1 MRTFR
6 AWLSRFAAIFNRNK
20 RDRELADELE
30 SHLDLHTDD
39 NLRRGLTAEEARRE
53 ALVRLGGIEQTK
65 EIYRDRRSLP
75 MIETLLQDL
84 RYGARML
91 RKNPGFTAVAVLTLA
106 LGIGANTAIFTFID
120 AIMLHAVPVHDPAHL
135 FVFGWTAHAQPGY
148 HGYSS
153 HGGCFATK
161 SDSAPSGCSFST
173 PAFEQF
179 RSLTDVFSSVT
190 AFTGPAQLEVSGNG
204 TASLASGEL
213 VSGKY
218 FQALGV
224 TPALGRTL
232 VPADDTPS
240 SDPAVVLNYGYWQS
254 AFGGATS
261 AVGKSIRLDGVPF
274 TIVGIAEP
282 QFTGT
287 SPGRIEDMWFP
298 LSIAP
303 RLKIDWERPSD
314 SFVWWLQV
322 AGRAKPG
329 VSLTQAQ
336 AAASLVFRNEL
347 LHGAKPVSKPESDPA
362 VALAPAQAGLVGM
375 RKQFSMPLYIS
386 MAVVGIVLLIACAN
400 VAGLTLAR
408 SSARQ
413 KEIAVRL
420 ALGAGRARIVRQ
432 LLTESI
438 LLSAMGGALGIFFS
452 HWGVHSLMV
461 FISSSGLR
469 QLGYEI
475 RPDARVLLF
484 TIAVSVLTGVFFG
497 LAPALLATR
506 VDLVPS
512 LKDGRLSCASHAV
525 RRRFSLGNALVV
537 AQVSLSIVIL
547 VGAGLVVRTLANLR
561 SVDPGFDTRN
571 LLLFSIDPALN
582 GYDDV
587 RIQSLYRDLGERL
600 NSLPGVIS
608 ASYSSDT
615 LVSGSLWTEGVK
627 IEGRTDETKVST
639 DIDMLKVG
647 PGFFETMHI
656 PSLSG
661 RTFTVVDF
669 GTGKPAPVA
678 VVNRAF
684 VRRFVGDRN
693 PLGLHFG
700 GTDPNDVQY
709 EIVGVVGDTKYE
721 DLRTEIAPTAFI
733 PIESKGGA
741 SFEVRTAGDPSALIP
756 TVRRVIGDLDSEIP
770 VFGITTQSQTIDHL
784 LFAERL
790 IARLSTLFGLLALL
804 LACIGLYGLLSYEVA
819 RRTREIGIRM
829 ALGAQHKQVLRL
841 VVRQGI
847 VLALIGAVI
856 GSALAIGVTRY
867 LTSLLFGVRS
877 TDPITFGAVTLLLL
891 VVALAACWIPARR
904 AMRVDPMVAL
914 RYE

>member
-6 AWLSRFAAIFNRNK
+6 AWLSRLVAIFDKSK
-20 RDRELADELE
+20 RDRELADELA
-30 SHLDLHTDD
+30 SHLSLHTEE
-39 NLRRGLTAEEARRE
+39 NLRRGMTPEEARRE
-53 ALVRLGGIEQTK
+53 ALIRLGGVEQTK
-65 EIYRDRRSLP
+65 EIYRDRKSLP

-135 FVFGWTAHAQPGY
+135 FIFGWTAHAQPGY

-153 HGGCFATK
+153 HGGCFAPK

-179 RSLTDVFSSVT
+179 RSLANVFSSVT

-213 VSGKY
+213 VSGEY

-232 VPADDTPS
+232 APADDTPS
-240 SDPAVVLNYGYWQS
+240 SDPAVVLNYAYWQS
-254 AFGGATS
+254 AFGGAAS

-274 TIVGIAEP
+274 TIVGIAEL

-298 LSIAP
+298 LSMAP
-303 RLKIDWERPSD
+303 RLKIDSERPSD

-336 AAASLVFRNEL
+336 AAASLIFRNEL
-347 LHGAKPVSKPESDPA
+347 LHGAKPAAKPEDNPA
-362 VALAPAQAGLVGM
+362 VTLAAAQAGLVGM

-386 MAVVGIVLLIACAN
+386 MAAVGIVLLIACAN

-432 LLTESI
+432 LLTESV
-438 LLSAMGGALGIFFS
+438 LLSAMGGALGAFFAY
-452 HWGVHSLMV
+452 WGVHSLMV
-461 FISSSGLR
+461 FISSSLLR
-469 QLGYEI
+469 QLGYEV

-484 TIAVSVLTGVFFG
+484 TIAVSMLTGVFFG

-506 VDLVPS
+506 MDLAPS
-512 LKDGRLSCASHAV
+512 LKDGRLSSASHGGY
-525 RRRFSLGNALVV
+525 RRFSLGNALVV

-547 VGAGLVVRTLANLR
+547 VGAGLVVRTLTNLR

-571 LLLFSIDPALN
+571 LLLFSIDPTLN
-582 GYDDV
+582 GYEAV
-587 RIQSLYRDLGERL
+587 RIQSFYRDLAERL

-608 ASYSSDT
+608 ATYSSDT

-627 IEGRTDETKVST
+627 IEGRTDETKVNA
-639 DIDMLKVG
+639 DMLKVG

-661 RTFTVVDF
+661 RTFTAVDF
-669 GTGKPAPVA
+669 GTDKPAAVA

-684 VRRFVGDRN
+684 VHRFVGDRN

-700 GTDPNDVQY
+700 GTDPNDPQY

-721 DLRTEIAPTAFI
+721 DLRADIAPTGFI

-741 SFEVRTAGDPSALIP
+741 SFELRTAGDPSALIP
-756 TVRRVIGDLDSEIP
+756 TVRRIVAELDSNIP
-770 VFGITTQSQTIDHL
+770 VFDVKTQSQTIDQL
-784 LFAERL
+784 LFTERL
-790 IARLSTLFGLLALL
+790 IARLSSLFGLLALL
-804 LACIGLYGLLSYEVA
+804 LACIGLYGLLSYGVA

-829 ALGAQHKQVLRL
+829 ALGAQHQQVMRL
-841 VVRQGI
+841 VVQEGI
-847 VLALIGAVI
+847 VLALVGAVI
-856 GSALAIGVTRY
+856 GSALAVGVTRY
-867 LTSLLFGVRS
+867 LDSLLYGVRP
-877 TDPITFGAVTLLLL
+877 TDPITFAAVALLLL
-891 VVALAACWIPARR
+891 LVALAACWIPARR

-914 RYE
+914 RHE

>member
-1 MRTFR
+1 MRTAR
-6 AWLSRFAAIFNRNK
+6 AWLSRLAGIFNK
-20 RDRELADELE
+20 RRRDGELADELE
-30 SHLDLHTDD
+30 SHLQMHIDD
-39 NLRRGLTAEEARRE
+39 NLRRGLTTEEARRQ
-53 ALVRLGGIEQTK
+53 ALIQLGGVEQTK
-65 EIYRDRRSLP
+65 EIYRERRSLP
-75 MIETLLQDL
+75 MIETPLQDL
-84 RYGARML
+84 RYGLRML

-120 AIMLHAVPVHDPAHL
+120 AIMLHAIPVHDAAHL

-153 HGGCFATK
+153 HGGCFA
-161 SDSAPSGCSFST
+161 SNSGSAASGCSFST
-173 PAFEQF
+173 PAFDQF
-179 RSLTDVFSSVT
+179 RSLTNVFSSVV

-213 VSGKY
+213 VSGEY

-254 AFGGATS
+254 AFGANAS
-261 AVGKSIRLDGVPF
+261 AIGRTIRLDGIPF
-274 TIVGIAEP
+274 TIVGVAKM

-287 SPGRIEDMWFP
+287 APGRTQDMWFP

-303 RLKIDWERPSD
+303 RLKIDWVRPSD
-314 SFVWWLQV
+314 PFVAWLEV

-329 VSLTQAQ
+329 ISLAQAQ
-336 AAASLVFRNEL
+336 AAASLVFRNEM
-347 LHGAKPVSKPESDPA
+347 LHGAKPITKPENDPA

-375 RKQFSMPLYIS
+375 RQQFSMPLYIS
-386 MAVVGIVLLIACAN
+386 MAAVGIVLLIACAN

-438 LLSAMGGALGIFFS
+438 LLSAIGGALGIFFAY
-452 HWGVHSLMV
+452 WGVHSLMV
-461 FISSSGLR
+461 FISSSGLQR
-469 QLGYEI
+469 LGFEVH
-475 RPDARVLLF
+475 PDARILAF
-484 TIAVSVLTGVFFG
+484 TIAVSVLTALFFG

-512 LKDGRLSCASHAV
+512 LKDGRLSSASHAV

-561 SVDPGFDTRN
+561 SIDPGFDTRN
-571 LLLFSIDPALN
+571 LLLFSVDPTLN
-582 GYDDV
+582 GYEAV
-587 RIQSLYRDLGERL
+587 RIQSFYRDLAERL

-608 ASYSSDT
+608 ATYSSDS
-615 LVSGSLWTEGVK
+615 LVSGSLWTEGVR
-627 IEGRTDETKVST
+627 IEGRTDKDGVNV
-639 DIDMLKVG
+639 DMLKVG
-647 PGFFETMHI
+647 PAFFKTMHI

-661 RTFTVVDF
+661 RTFTAVDF
-669 GTGKPAPVA
+669 GTDKPAAVA

-684 VRRFVGDRN
+684 VRRFLGDRN
-693 PLGLHFG
+693 PFGLHFG
-700 GTDPNDVQY
+700 GTGPDDVQY
-709 EIVGVVGDTKYE
+709 EIVGVVGDTKYQ

-741 SFEVRTAGDPSALIP
+741 SFEVRTAGDPSTLIP
-756 TVRRVIGDLDSEIP
+756 AVRRVVGDLDSEIP
-770 VFGITTQSQTIDHL
+770 VFGITTQSQTIDQL

-790 IARLSTLFGLLALL
+790 IARLSSLFGVLALL

-829 ALGAQHKQVLRL
+829 ALGAQHQQVLRL
-841 VVRQGI
+841 VIRQGI
-847 VLALIGAVI
+847 VLAIIGAVI
-856 GSALAIGVTRY
+856 GSALALGVTRY
-867 LTSLLFGVRS
+867 LSSLLFGVRPA
-877 TDPITFGAVTLLLL
+877 DPLTFAAVTQLLLL
-891 VVALAACWIPARR
+891 VALAACWIPARR
-904 AMRVDPMVAL
+904 AVRVDPMVAL

>member
-1 MRTFR
+1 MPALRSF
-6 AWLSRFAAIFNRNK
+6 FARLAALFTRQR

-30 SHLDLHTDD
+30 SHLRMHTEE
-39 NLRRGLTAEEARRE
+39 NLRRGLPPEEARRQ
-53 ALVRLGGIEQTK
+53 AIIFLGGVEQTK
-65 EIYRDRRSLP
+65 EIYRERRGLP

-84 RYGARML
+84 RYGSRML

-135 FVFGWTAHAQPGY
+135 FIFGWTAHAQPGY

-153 HGGCFATK
+153 HGGCFVTR
-161 SDSAPSGCSFST
+161 SDAAPSGCSFST

-179 RSLTDVFSSVT
+179 HSLTNVFSFVT

-204 TASLASGEL
+204 TASLANGEL
-213 VSGKY
+213 VSGEY

-254 AFGGATS
+254 AFGGAAS

-274 TIVGIAEP
+274 TIVGVAEP

-287 SPGRIEDMWFP
+287 SPGRTEDMWFP
-298 LSIAP
+298 LSVAP

-347 LHGAKPVSKPESDPA
+347 LHGAKPLTKPEADPS
-362 VALAPAQAGLVGM
+362 VELAPAQAGLVGM

-386 MAVVGIVLLIACAN
+386 MAAVGIVLLIACAN

-420 ALGAGRARIVRQ
+420 ALGAGRVRIVRQ

-438 LLSAMGGALGIFFS
+438 LLSAMGGALGIFFAY
-452 HWGVHSLMV
+452 WGVHSLMV
-461 FISSSGLR
+461 FISSSGLQ
-469 QLGYEI
+469 QLGYEV

-506 VDLVPS
+506 MDLAPT
-512 LKDGRLSCASHAV
+512 LKDGRLSSASHAS

-571 LLLFSIDPALN
+571 LLLFSIDPTLN
-582 GYDDV
+582 RYEDV
-587 RIQSLYRDLGERL
+587 RIQSLYRDLYARL

-608 ASYSSDT
+608 VSYSSDT
-615 LVSGSLWTEGVK
+615 LVSGSLWIEGVK
-627 IEGRTDETKVST
+627 LEGRNDKEDLSV
-639 DIDMLKVG
+639 DMLRVG

-661 RTFTVVDF
+661 RTLTTADF

-700 GTDPNDVQY
+700 GTNPTDVQY
-709 EIVGVVGDTKYE
+709 EIVGVVGDTKYQN
-721 DLRTEIAPTAFI
+721 LRTEIAPTGFI

-756 TVRRVIGDLDSEIP
+756 TVRRVVGDLDSEIP

-790 IARLSTLFGLLALL
+790 IARLSSLFGLLALL
-804 LACIGLYGLLSYEVA
+804 LACIGLYGLLSCEVA

-829 ALGAQHKQVLRL
+829 ALGAQHEQVLRL

-847 VLALIGAVI
+847 VLAVIGAVI

-867 LTSLLFGVRS
+867 LSSLLFGVRP
-877 TDPITFGAVTLLLL
+877 TDPITFTAVTLLLL
-891 VVALAACWIPARR
+891 LVALAACYIPARR

-914 RYE
+914 RHE

>member
-1 MRTFR
+1 MRVLRSLF
-6 AWLSRFAAIFNRNK
+6 SRLACLFARHR

-30 SHLDLHTDD
+30 SHLEFHVDD
-39 NLRRGLTAEEARRE
+39 NLRRGMSPEEARRQ
-53 ALVRLGGIEQTK
+53 AVIFLGGVEQTK
-65 EIYRDRRSLP
+65 EIYRERRSLP

-84 RYGARML
+84 RYAFRML

-135 FVFGWTAHAQPGY
+135 FVFGWTARANPGY
-148 HGYSS
+148 RGYSS
-153 HGGCFATK
+153 HGGCFADK

-190 AFTGPAQLEVSGNG
+190 AFTGPASLEVSGNG
-204 TASLASGEL
+204 TATLASAEL
-213 VSGKY
+213 VSGEF
-218 FQALGV
+218 FQTLGV
-224 TPALGRTL
+224 NPALGRTL
-232 VPADDTPS
+232 ISADDTPS
-240 SDPAVVLNYGYWQS
+240 SDPAVVLSYGYWQS

-261 AVGKSIRLDGVPF
+261 AVGKTIRLNGIPF
-274 TIVGIAEP
+274 TIVGVAEM

-287 SPGRIEDMWFP
+287 APGRVHDMWFP

-303 RLKIDWERPSD
+303 RLNISWVRPSD
-314 SFVWWLQV
+314 SFDWWLEV

-329 VSLTQAQ
+329 ASLAQAQ
-336 AAASLVFRNEL
+336 AAATLVFRNEL
-347 LHGAKPVSKPESDPA
+347 LHGAKPVTKPEDDPG
-362 VALAPAQAGLVGM
+362 VALAPAQAGLVGN
-375 RKQFSMPLYIS
+375 RQRYSTPLYIL
-386 MAVVGIVLLIACAN
+386 MAAVGIVLLIACAN

-413 KEIAVRL
+413 REIAVRL
-420 ALGAGRARIVRQ
+420 ALGAGRARLVRQ
-432 LLTESI
+432 LITESL
-438 LLSAMGGALGIFFS
+438 LLSAMGGALGIFFAY
-452 HWGVHSLMV
+452 WGVRSLMR
-461 FISSSGLR
+461 FISPGTSR
-469 QLGYEI
+469 PLGFEI
-475 RPDARVLLF
+475 HPDARILVF
-484 TIAVSVLTGVFFG
+484 TIAVSALTGLFFG

-512 LKDGRLSCASHAV
+512 LKDGRLSSASHAV

-571 LLLFSIDPALN
+571 VLLFSIDPTLN
-582 GYDDV
+582 RYEDA
-587 RIQSLYRDLGERL
+587 RIQSFYRDLYARL
-600 NSLPGVIS
+600 SSLPGVVS
-608 ASYSSDT
+608 VSYSSDA
-615 LVSGSLWTEGVK
+615 LVSGSIWKEGVH
-627 IEGRTDETKVST
+627 IEGRTDKDAVNIS
-639 DIDMLKVG
+639 MLKVG
-647 PGFFETMHI
+647 PAFFQTMRI

-661 RTFTVVDF
+661 RTFTAVDF
-669 GTGKPAPVA
+669 GTDKPAAVA
-678 VVNRAF
+678 VVNRSF
-684 VRRFVGDRN
+684 VRQFAGNRN
-693 PLGLHFG
+693 PLGLHIE
-700 GTDPNDVQY
+700 GTDPGEVQY
-709 EIVGVVGDTKYE
+709 EIVGVVGDTKYQ
-721 DLRTEIAPTAFI
+721 DLRADIEPTAFV

-741 SFEVRTAGDPSALIP
+741 SFEVRTVGDPSALIP
-756 TVRRVIGDLDSEIP
+756 TVRSVVGELDSEIP
-770 VFGITTQSQTIDHL
+770 VFGISTQSQTIDRM
-784 LFAERL
+784 LFTERL

-829 ALGAQHKQVLRL
+829 ALGAQHQQVLRL

-847 VLALIGAVI
+847 VLALVGAVI

-867 LTSLLFGVRS
+867 LSSLLFGVRP
-877 TDPITFGAVTLLLL
+877 TDPVTFVAVTMLLLL
-891 VVALAACWIPARR
+891 VALAACWIPARR

>member
-1 MRTFR
+1 M
-6 AWLSRFAAIFNRNK
+6 
-20 RDRELADELE
+20 
-30 SHLDLHTDD
+30 
-39 NLRRGLTAEEARRE
+39 
-53 ALVRLGGIEQTK
+53 
-65 EIYRDRRSLP
+65 
-75 MIETLLQDL
+75 
-84 RYGARML
+84 
-91 RKNPGFTAVAVLTLA
+91 
-106 LGIGANTAIFTFID
+106 
-120 AIMLHAVPVHDPAHL
+120 
-135 FVFGWTAHAQPGY
+135 
-148 HGYSS
+148 
-153 HGGCFATK
+153 
-161 SDSAPSGCSFST
+161 
-173 PAFEQF
+173 
-179 RSLTDVFSSVT
+179 
-190 AFTGPAQLEVSGNG
+190 
-204 TASLASGEL
+204 
-213 VSGKY
+213 
-218 FQALGV
+218 
-224 TPALGRTL
+224 
-232 VPADDTPS
+232 
-240 SDPAVVLNYGYWQS
+240 LNYGYWQS
-254 AFGGATS
+254 AFGGAAS
-261 AVGKSIRLDGVPF
+261 AVGKSIRLDGIPF
-274 TIVGIAEP
+274 TIVGVAEP

-287 SPGRIEDMWFP
+287 SPGRTEDMWFP

-347 LHGAKPVSKPESDPA
+347 LHGAKPVTKPETDPA

-386 MAVVGIVLLIACAN
+386 MAAVGIVLLIACAN

-420 ALGAGRARIVRQ
+420 ALGAGRVRIVRQ

-438 LLSAMGGALGIFFS
+438 LLSAMGGALGILFAY
-452 HWGVHSLMV
+452 WGVHSLMV

-469 QLGYEI
+469 QLGYDVH
-475 RPDARVLLF
+475 PDVRVLLF

-512 LKDGRLSCASHAV
+512 LKDGRLSSASHGGY
-525 RRRFSLGNALVV
+525 RRFSLGNALVV

-571 LLLFSIDPALN
+571 LLLFSIDPTLN

-587 RIQSLYRDLGERL
+587 RIQSLYCDLGERL

-615 LVSGSLWTEGVK
+615 LLSGSLWTEDVR
-627 IEGRTDETKVST
+627 IEGRTDKDDVSV
-639 DIDMLKVG
+639 DMLKVG
-647 PGFFETMHI
+647 PGFFKTMHV

-661 RTFTVVDF
+661 RTFTAVDF
-669 GTGKPAPVA
+669 GTDKPAAVA

-684 VRRFVGDRN
+684 VRRFAGDRN

-700 GTDPNDVQY
+700 GTDPKDVQY

-721 DLRTEIAPTAFI
+721 DLRTDIAPTGFI
-733 PIESKGGA
+733 PIGSKGGA
-741 SFEVRTAGDPSALIP
+741 SFEVRTSGDASALIP
-756 TVRRVIGDLDSEIP
+756 TVRRVVGDLDSEIP
-770 VFGITTQSQTIDHL
+770 IFGITTQSQTIDHL

-804 LACIGLYGLLSYEVA
+804 LACVGLYGLLSYEVA

-829 ALGAQHKQVLRL
+829 ALGAQHQQVLRL

-847 VLALIGAVI
+847 VLALVGAVI

-867 LTSLLFGVRS
+867 LSTLLFGVRP